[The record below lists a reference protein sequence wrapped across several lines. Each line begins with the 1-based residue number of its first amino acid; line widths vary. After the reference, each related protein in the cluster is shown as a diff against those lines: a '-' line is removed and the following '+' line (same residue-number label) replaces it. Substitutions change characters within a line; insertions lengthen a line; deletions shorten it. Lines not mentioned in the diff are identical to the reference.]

1 MLAQVGSA
9 SVAGV
14 ESHAVSVEVNI
25 SVGLPSFVVVGLP
38 HGAVREGRERVTA
51 ALSHVRHRV
60 PSRRIT
66 VNLAPADVPKEGSAF
81 DLPIAVAVV
90 IGMGVVPQERVEGVC
105 LVGELGLDGRLR
117 PIRGALPIAAG
128 CQARGVTKLL
138 LPRAN
143 AREAGA
149 VEEVEVLGAE
159 TLGEVLEHLSG
170 GSTIGPTR
178 LDTSAI
184 LDRPPTQQPD
194 LSDVRGQQFAK
205 RALEIAAAGG
215 HNLLLIGPPGSGK
228 TMMARRLPG
237 ILPPL
242 TVAESIDITKIHSVA
257 GLVPAGGS
265 LVTERPFRAPH
276 HTASDAGLVGGGAI
290 PRPGEVSLAHN
301 GVLFLDELPEY
312 RRSVLEALRQPMEDG
327 VVSHSRAR
335 VTLRYPAR
343 FMLAAAM
350 NPCACGLH
358 GAEGDRCTCDPA
370 AVARYR
376 SRVSGPL
383 LDRIDLHIEVPAVP
397 VEDLRAVA
405 SVEPSDAVRARVTAA
420 RERQHQRFRRVPEV
434 GANSHMR
441 SREIRRWCTLDDAPA
456 RILRQAMT
464 RLTLSAR
471 AHDRVLKVARTIA
484 DLEEA
489 SRLSAH
495 HVGEAIQYRLLDRSR
510 VG

>member
-14 ESHAVSVEVNI
+14 ESHAVSVEINI
-25 SVGLPSFVVVGLP
+25 SLGLPCFVVVGLP

-51 ALSHVRHRV
+51 ALSNVGHPV
-60 PSRRIT
+60 PHRRIT
-66 VNLAPADVPKEGSAF
+66 VNLAPADTPKEGSAF
-81 DLPIAVAVV
+81 DLPIAVAVLV
-90 IGMGVVPQERVEGVC
+90 ATGVLAQECVDGVC

-117 PIRGALPIAAG
+117 PVRGGLPIAVG
-128 CQARGVTKLL
+128 CRDRGVTKLV
-138 LPRAN
+138 LPAAN

-149 VEEVEVLGAE
+149 VEDVEVLGGE
-159 TLGEVLEHLSG
+159 TLGEVLAHLAG
-170 GSTIGPTR
+170 RNTIVPTR
-178 LDTSAI
+178 LDMI
-184 LDRPPTQQPD
+184 QLLGRPPMGQPD

-205 RALEIAAAGG
+205 RALEVAAAGS
-215 HNLLLIGPPGSGK
+215 HNLLLMGPPGSGK

-242 TVAESIDITKIHSVA
+242 TLSESIDITKVHSVA
-257 GLVPAGGS
+257 GLVPAGGT

-327 VVSHSRAR
+327 VVTHSRAR
-335 VTLRYPAR
+335 SRLQYPAR

-350 NPCACGLH
+350 NPCPCGLY
-358 GAEGDRCTCDPA
+358 GAEGDRCTCDPG
-370 AVARYR
+370 AVGRYR
-376 SRVSGPL
+376 ARVSGPL

-397 VEDLRAVA
+397 VEKLRAVGSEEA
-405 SVEPSDAVRARVTAA
+405 SDTVRARVTAA
-420 RERQHQRFRRVPEV
+420 RERQHQRFRGAPELT
-434 GANSHMR
+434 ANSHMG
-441 SREIRRWCTLDDAPA
+441 SREIRRWCALDDGSA
-456 RILRQAMT
+456 RILARAMT
-464 RLTLSAR
+464 RLALSAR

-484 DLEEA
+484 DLEGTA
-489 SRLSAH
+489 DISAD
-495 HVGEAIQYRLLDRSR
+495 HVGEAVQYRLLDRSR
-510 VG
+510 LR

>member
-1 MLAQVGSA
+1 MLARVSSA

-14 ESHAVSVEVNI
+14 ESHAVSVEVSI

-51 ALSHVRHRV
+51 ALSNVDHPLPHQ
-60 PSRRIT
+60 RIT

-81 DLPIAVAVV
+81 DLPIAVAVL

-128 CQARGVTKLL
+128 CQARGVAKLL

-149 VEEVEVLGAE
+149 VEGVEVLGGE

-178 LDTSAI
+178 LDTSAL
-184 LDRPPTQQPD
+184 LDRPPTHQPD

-237 ILPPL
+237 ILPPP

-265 LVTERPFRAPH
+265 LVAERPFQAPH
-276 HTASDAGLVGGGAI
+276 HTASDAGLVGGGSI

-370 AVARYR
+370 AVGRYR
-376 SRVSGPL
+376 SRVSAPL

-397 VEDLRAVA
+397 VEDLRAVGSA
-405 SVEPSDAVRARVTAA
+405 EPSDAVRARVTAA
-420 RERQHQRFRRVPEV
+420 RERQHRRFHRVPDV

-441 SREIRRWCTLDDAPA
+441 SWEIRRWCPLDDAPA
-456 RILRQAMT
+456 RILRQVMT
-464 RLTLSAR
+464 RLALSAR

-484 DLEEA
+484 DLEGA

-495 HVGEAIQYRLLDRSR
+495 HVGEAIQYRLLDRSQL
-510 VG
+510 

>member
-14 ESHAVSVEVNI
+14 ESQAVSVEVNI

-51 ALSHVRHRV
+51 ALSHVGHRV

-81 DLPIAVAVV
+81 DLPIAVAVL
-90 IGMGVVPQERVEGVC
+90 IGMGVVSQERVDGVC

-117 PIRGALPIAAG
+117 PIRGGLPIAAG
-128 CQARGVTKLL
+128 CRARGVTKLL

-149 VEEVEVLGAE
+149 VEGMEVLGGE

-170 GSTIGPTR
+170 GSTIGPTL
-178 LDTSAI
+178 LDTLGL
-184 LDRPPTQQPD
+184 LDRPPTRQPD
-194 LSDVRGQQFAK
+194 LCDVRGQQFAK

-257 GLVPAGGS
+257 GLVPAGGT
-265 LVTERPFRAPH
+265 LVAERPFRAPH

-335 VTLRYPAR
+335 TTLRYPAR

-397 VEDLRAVA
+397 VEDLRAVG

-420 RERQHQRFRRVPEV
+420 RERQHQRFRGVPEL
-434 GANSHMR
+434 GANSHMG
-441 SREIRRWCTLDDAPA
+441 SQEIRRWCALEDASA

-464 RLTLSAR
+464 RLALSAR

-484 DLEEA
+484 DLEGA
-489 SRLSAH
+489 NRLSAH

>member
-14 ESHAVSVEVNI
+14 ESHAVSVEANI

-51 ALSHVRHRV
+51 ALSNVDHRV
-60 PSRRIT
+60 PSKRIT
-66 VNLAPADVPKEGSAF
+66 VNLAPADTPKEGSAF
-81 DLPIAVAVV
+81 DLPIAVAVLV
-90 IGMGVVPQERVEGVC
+90 AMGVVSQESVDGLC
-105 LVGELGLDGRLR
+105 FVGELGLDGRLR
-117 PIRGALPIAAG
+117 SIRGALPIAAG
-128 CQARGVTKLL
+128 CRKRGMSQLL

-149 VEEVEVLGAE
+149 VEGLEVLGGE
-159 TLGEVLEHLSG
+159 TLEAVLEHLSG
-170 GSTIGPTR
+170 VNTIEQTR
-178 LDTSAI
+178 LDAGRLLKPS
-184 LDRPPTQQPD
+184 PTGQPD
-194 LSDVRGQQFAK
+194 LCDVRGQQFAK

-242 TVAESIDITKIHSVA
+242 TVAESIDITKVHSVA
-257 GLVPAGGS
+257 GLVPAGGT
-265 LVTERPFRAPH
+265 LVAERPFRAPH

-327 VVSHSRAR
+327 FVSHSRAR
-335 VTLRYPAR
+335 SRLRYPAR

-350 NPCACGLH
+350 NPCPCGLY
-358 GAEGDRCTCDPA
+358 GTEGDRCTCDPG

-383 LDRIDLHIEVPAVP
+383 LDRIDLHIVVPAVP
-397 VEDLRAVA
+397 VEDVRAGRLA
-405 SVEPSDAVRARVTAA
+405 EPSDAVRARVSAA
-420 RERQHQRFRRVPEV
+420 RERQHHRFRSAPGM
-434 GANSHMR
+434 GANSHIG
-441 SREIRRWCTLDDAPA
+441 SREIRHWCALDDAPA
-456 RILRQAMT
+456 RILEQAMS
-464 RLTLSAR
+464 RLALSAR

-484 DLEEA
+484 DLEGA
-489 SRLSAH
+489 VRLSAR
-495 HVGEAIQYRLLDRSR
+495 HVGEAVQYRLLDRSR

>member
-51 ALSHVRHRV
+51 ALSNVDHPV
-60 PSRRIT
+60 PHRRIT

-81 DLPIAVAVV
+81 DLPIAVAVL
-90 IGMGVVPQERVEGVC
+90 IGMGVVPQERVDGLC

-117 PIRGALPIAAG
+117 PIRGGLPIAAG
-128 CQARGVTKLL
+128 CRARGLKKLL

-149 VEEVEVLGAE
+149 VEGVEVLGGE
-159 TLGEVLEHLSG
+159 SLGEVLEHLSG
-170 GSTIGPTR
+170 GNTIGPTR
-178 LDTSAI
+178 LDTHG
-184 LDRPPTQQPD
+184 LLERPPARQPD

-242 TVAESIDITKIHSVA
+242 TVAESIDVTKIHSVA
-257 GLVPAGGS
+257 GLVPAGGT
-265 LVTERPFRAPH
+265 LVAERPFRAPH

-335 VTLRYPAR
+335 STLTYPAR

-383 LDRIDLHIEVPAVP
+383 LDRIDLHIEVPSVP
-397 VEDLRAVA
+397 VEDLRAVGSA
-405 SVEPSDAVRARVTAA
+405 EPSGAVRARVAAA
-420 RERQHQRFRRVPEV
+420 RERQNQRFHRVPGV
-434 GANSHMR
+434 GANSHMS
-441 SREIRRWCTLDDAPA
+441 SREIRRWCPLDDAAA

-484 DLEEA
+484 DLERA
-489 SRLSAH
+489 DRLNSH

-510 VG
+510 VT